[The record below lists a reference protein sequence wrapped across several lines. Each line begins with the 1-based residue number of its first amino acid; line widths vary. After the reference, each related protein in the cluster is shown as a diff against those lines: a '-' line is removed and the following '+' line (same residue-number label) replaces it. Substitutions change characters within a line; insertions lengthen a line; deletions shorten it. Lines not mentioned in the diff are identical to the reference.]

1 MRMDPGTP
9 EPISERV
16 ARILAPNPSP
26 MTLTGTNTYLVGRET
41 LAVVDPG
48 PDLPEHLD
56 AIVAAVAARGRLAVS
71 LVTHHHDD
79 HLPAAR
85 RLRERLGVPIAGHAE
100 LPGVDRPLR
109 HEERVAVAGATLRAV
124 ETPGHTDDH
133 VCFFL
138 EAERALFSGDLIAGT
153 GTVVVGA
160 GRPDLAR
167 YLASLELV
175 ATLEPRVILPGHGPL
190 VSDAAG
196 KIREYLEHRLG
207 RERQVLAELAGGG
220 RTVDQI
226 VATIYADVRPDLHPA
241 AARNVRSHLWKLE
254 SEGRVEERAGVWVL
268 SSGAAE

>member
-1 MRMDPGTP
+1 MRPGTATP

-26 MTLTGTNTYLVGRET
+26 MTLTGTNTYLVGQDT

-56 AIVAAVAARGRLAVS
+56 AIVAAVEARGKLAVS

-79 HLPAAR
+79 HLPAAH
-85 RLRERLGVPIAGHAE
+85 RLRERLGVPIAGHAD

-109 HEERVAVAGATLRAV
+109 HEERVVVSGATLRAI

-133 VCFFL
+133 VCFLL
-138 EAERALFSGDLIAGT
+138 EEERALFSGDLIAGT

-167 YLASLELV
+167 YLASLEFV

-190 VSDAAG
+190 VSDAAA

-207 RERQVLAELAGGG
+207 RERQIVAELARGG
-220 RTVDQI
+220 RSIDAIVTV
-226 VATIYADVRPDLHPA
+226 IYADVRPDLHPA

-254 SEGRVEERAGVWVL
+254 AEGRAEERDGIWVPRAAG
-268 SSGAAE
+268 AR

>member
-1 MRMDPGTP
+1 MSGECERLTP
-9 EPISERV
+9 LV
-16 ARILAPNPSP
+16 ARVLAPNPSP
-26 MTLTGTNTYLVGRET
+26 MTLTGTNTYLVGRQT
-41 LAVVDPG
+41 LAVIDPG

-56 AIVAAVAARGRLAVS
+56 AIVAAVEARGLLAVS

-109 HEERVAVAGATLRAV
+109 HEERVVVAGATLRAI

-133 VCFFL
+133 VCYFL
-138 EAERALFSGDLIAGT
+138 EEERALFSGDLIAGM

-160 GRPDLAR
+160 GRRDLAR

-175 ATLEPRVILPGHGPL
+175 GTLEPRVILPGHGPL
-190 VSDAAG
+190 VQDAAA
-196 KIREYLEHRLG
+196 KIREYVEHRLG
-207 RERQVLAELAGGG
+207 RERQVVAELERGA
-220 RTVDQI
+220 RTVDEI

-254 SEGRVEERAGVWVL
+254 AEGRAEERDGAWL
-268 SSGAAE
+268 LRSGAAQ

>member
-1 MRMDPGTP
+1 MVTP
-9 EPISERV
+9 ERISERV

-26 MTLTGTNTYLVGRET
+26 MTLTGTNTYLVGQDM
-41 LAVVDPG
+41 LAVIDPG

-56 AIVAAVAARGRLAVS
+56 AIVAAVEACGMLAVS

-85 RLRERLGVPIAGHAE
+85 RLRERLGVPIAGHAD

-109 HEERVAVAGATLRAV
+109 HDERVGVSGATLRAV

-138 EAERALFSGDLIAGT
+138 EEEQALFSGDLIAGT
-153 GTVVVGA
+153 GTVIVGP
-160 GRPDLAR
+160 GRMDLAR

-175 ATLEPRVILPGHGPL
+175 GSLEPRVILPGHGPL
-190 VSDAAG
+190 VADAAV
-196 KIREYLEHRLG
+196 KVREYLEHRLG
-207 RERQVLAELAGGG
+207 RERQIVAELTRDG
-220 RTVDQI
+220 RTVAQI
-226 VATIYADVRPDLHPA
+226 VASVYADVRVDLHPA

-254 SEGRVEERAGVWVL
+254 AEGKVEERAGAWFPRAE
-268 SSGAAE
+268 AAW

>member
-1 MRMDPGTP
+1 
-9 EPISERV
+9 
-16 ARILAPNPSP
+16 
-26 MTLTGTNTYLVGRET
+26 MTLTGTNTYLVGGDT
-41 LAVVDPG
+41 LAVIDPG
-48 PDLPEHLD
+48 PDMPEHLD
-56 AIVAAVAARGRLAVS
+56 AIVAAVEARGMLAVS

-85 RLRERLGVPIAGHAE
+85 RLRERLGVPIAGHAD

-109 HEERVAVAGATLRAV
+109 HEELIALPGATLRTI

-138 EAERALFSGDLIAGT
+138 EEERALFSGDLIAGT

-175 ATLEPRVILPGHGPL
+175 GTLVPRVILPGHGPI
-190 VSDAAG
+190 VSDAAA
-196 KIREYLEHRLG
+196 KVREYTAHRLG
-207 RERQVLAELAGGG
+207 RECQVLAELAGGG
-220 RTVDQI
+220 RTVEQL

-254 SEGRVEERAGVWVL
+254 AEGRAVEQDGVWALRAG
-268 SSGAAE
+268 AAR